1 MSTVKPL
8 GNTNVIKQGSVI
20 YALPKTILKIDVES
34 RKTIYRKGPYQAY
47 AEKYLGI
54 KEGVTEDKEEWS
66 ISNIEF
72 NSYEEIDPEHY
83 YVIEAQDDFR
93 SNVLELTRE
102 GLILSL
108 DPGYYRSLPTDLNL
122 APQKYEGVVF
132 PNVTMKK
139 FEKEIRDT
147 AYRIIKTDTAMI
159 RIPYLRT
166 KTIMKTMDDKAKDAA
181 NFIRLT
187 RRRKVMV
194 LRGKNDVFP
203 EGIAMETAV
212 RELTRMEE
220 EYLDLFFG
228 KVFSELYFYTFEFI
242 PEKTNGDEPLIL
254 FRFSPQK
261 GILPENDLT
270 GRPITIEVARTGKT
284 DPLEPIVMEQ
294 VSEEQNI
301 AKLYY
306 RVPDL
311 ARVQITDG
319 KNVLAKKKFLI
330 YQFGKVLQLPSNFI
344 LEKP

>member
-1 MSTVKPL
+1 
-8 GNTNVIKQGSVI
+8 
-20 YALPKTILKIDVES
+20 
-34 RKTIYRKGPYQAY
+34 
-47 AEKYLGI
+47 
-54 KEGVTEDKEEWS
+54 
-66 ISNIEF
+66 
-72 NSYEEIDPEHY
+72 
-83 YVIEAQDDFR
+83 
-93 SNVLELTRE
+93 
-102 GLILSL
+102 
-108 DPGYYRSLPTDLNL
+108 
-122 APQKYEGVVF
+122 
-132 PNVTMKK
+132 
-139 FEKEIRDT
+139 
-147 AYRIIKTDTAMI
+147 
-159 RIPYLRT
+159 
-166 KTIMKTMDDKAKDAA
+166 
-181 NFIRLT
+181 
-187 RRRKVMV
+187 MV
-194 LRGKNDVFP
+194 LRGKNEVFP

-228 KVFSELYFYTFEFI
+228 KVFSEVYFYTYEFT

-294 VSEEQNI
+294 GSEEQNF

-319 KNVLAKKKFLI
+319 KKVLAKKKFLI

-344 LEKP
+344 IKDP